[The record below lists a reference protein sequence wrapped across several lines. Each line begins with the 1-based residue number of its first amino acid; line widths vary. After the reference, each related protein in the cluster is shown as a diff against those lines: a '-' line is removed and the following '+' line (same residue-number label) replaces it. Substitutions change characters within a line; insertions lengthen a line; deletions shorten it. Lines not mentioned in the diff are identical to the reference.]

1 MPTVRSHV
9 GQPRAIEASPTRL
22 LLTGTECTLD
32 TGNGKTEYWS
42 DGNGYAFRWYAFH
55 TRARHEKRV
64 SSRLKDRGFEAY
76 LPLVPRT
83 RQWHDRKKVI
93 DWPLFPSYVFARSS
107 IETLVRV
114 LDTPGVAGVVR
125 MAGQPVPVPDEDIE
139 NVRLFTAAIVATGEA
154 PEPEPLVEEGQL
166 VRVISGPLDG
176 VEGLVVERRGGGRAL
191 VQVGLKAIGQGL
203 KVEVVNTAL
212 RILSVGEWSSSDGRR
227 RTLA

>member
-1 MPTVRSHV
+1 M
-9 GQPRAIEASPTRL
+9 
-22 LLTGTECTLD
+22 D
-32 TGNGKTEYWS
+32 TGNRKTEYWS
-42 DGNGYAFRWYAFH
+42 DGNGYAFRWFAFH

-64 SSRLKDRGFEAY
+64 TERLKARGFEAY

-114 LDTPGVAGVVR
+114 LGTPGVAGVVR
-125 MAGQPVPVPDEDIE
+125 MAGAPSAIPDEDIE
-139 NVRLFTAAIVATGEA
+139 NVRRFAAAIVATGEA

-176 VEGLVVERRGGGRAL
+176 VEGLVVERRGGSRAL

-203 KVEVVNTAL
+203 KVEVINTAL
-212 RILSVGEWSSSDGRR
+212 RVLSDGELSRGDGGR